1 MTLRQQLIDDLKRD
15 EGFRNRPY
23 ECSAGRLTIGYGRN
37 LTVKGISVE
46 EAEILLDNDINDAEI
61 GLKRALPY
69 IELNNNQRRALV
81 NMVFNLGYHGFI
93 GFKRMLKAIN
103 ERDFDRAAD
112 EILDSKYAEQVGD
125 RAKRLADLVKN
136 D

>member
-37 LTVKGISVE
+37 LTVKGISME
-46 EAEILLDNDINDAEI
+46 EAEILLDNDISDAKI
-61 GLKRALPY
+61 GLKRALPDT
-69 IELNNNQRRALV
+69 ELNDNQYRALV

-93 GFKRMLKAIN
+93 GFKRMLKALN
-103 ERDFDRAAD
+103 ERDFGRAAA
-112 EILDSKYAEQVGD
+112 EMLDSKWAGQVGE
-125 RAKRLADLVKN
+125 RAERLEKLVRN